1 MEILRS
7 REIRLGKRAIIE
19 KAPGGYRVRTQ
30 ENRSIIGQYAHTDA
44 EGWRDCMISFESTI
58 EQAIAEMN
66 RRS

>member
-7 REIRLGKRAIIE
+7 REIRPGKRAIIE

-30 ENRSIIGQYAHTDA
+30 EHRSIIGQYAHTDA
-44 EGWRDCMISFESTI
+44 EGWRDCMISFEETS